1 MKKAIAILFFLFG
14 FSNFV
19 ESQNNFDVNINGLA
33 VGDSIRVIIQKGVEN
48 QYQLWAKNIDDSPVS
63 VTFDLSEGQW
73 ALFLDG
79 TGYYYP
85 SSMLV
90 DIPDD
95 TSATYT
101 LTPANG
107 EDYNYIWQNDDSFV
121 GHATQV
127 YINEPTEII
136 VINDTVPVPD
146 DYSSIKLRNEYG
158 IVLSDDEEP
167 WSMDDSYRLYKM
179 FESLPF
185 NPYGEGSEVDFESG
199 ENVRGIFT
207 LSNDLLDQDLELSTV
222 DGIKNARVGKDA
234 FTYATPQIVT
244 IDGIKGKFYSKRLYK
259 AVVNFITDFASNDE
273 MVNWIAEESFGVRFM
288 LPDQETQDLMGET
301 SSNFQEF
308 FDEEKMEILAMFEE
322 LPEGFQKQQ
331 GLQYLVRRVN
341 GQDNPTYPDAAA
353 IAWTGFN
360 TIEWMSKAFTGEIN
374 DVRRLILHEKAHFLW
389 EYAFDQELRDDW
401 ADVGGWF
408 EDPSSASGWSTSQTT
423 GFVSPY
429 AHLLNPNE
437 DMAESIA
444 YYLTNPDALKAV
456 SVQKYDF
463 IRDRIMHGTRYVA
476 MIPEELTFTVY
487 NLFPDYVFPGKVTK
501 MEIDVT
507 GAPDEDKEVTVRA
520 TLNSI
525 DPSLDGAASGYIR
538 LSSTT
543 GTIHDIP
550 MNTENGQA
558 LDSILVGTTTFS
570 KLEKSGYWNLTSFN
584 ISDQVGNQRYEN
596 TSTIGW
602 KLYIENPLEDILPPS
617 WNYDLTMEV
626 EEGYFTP
633 EYDTQPSDEE
643 NGVLMQAIKF
653 AYTVYD
659 NSPMLR
665 TITRIFHPTLD
676 EPDAEVYEKQ
686 IQGRP
691 SNWGTP
697 EWEDDYDSDKSF
709 EQYLAIPEWFPSGY
723 YAVSMVNMHDSGGN
737 YSNTYFVNDTTEFII
752 PESQRL
758 KQFKD
763 VRDSIYVE
771 TLYPD
776 YVQPQL
782 DLNNITIIAEP
793 TNPEAPNGETRVE
806 IVMIARDL
814 SDYEGHESG
823 VGSVG
828 FILRDPL
835 GNDHGFQ
842 TGNGTMN
849 HPELDI
855 YDFNPDLNS
864 NWAVYHFDLVLP
876 AGSPPGIWGMA
887 SADIRDKAGNIKRY
901 SFVELVRFDI
911 IESDVELDE
920 PLAAEILSD
929 YVNASNVENIS
940 AAISCSPCAGLNYIY
955 TIYSL
960 TGGAVVQG
968 NGVFEEDSVN
978 LNEINTSGVLD
989 GSIMFT
995 VQVTDTEDQL
1005 IATLSTEYI
1014 KDTFYPD
1021 SYYSSSNIQDEGT
1034 SSLDDIIIDVVVEEQ
1049 DVGGSYQLN
1058 IENLESS
1065 SSIGSINTISLDGS
1079 IDQSNFNIEGI
1090 DFSALDDGYFTVSLI
1105 VTDLV
1110 GNEGEPQITYY
1121 LKENGFIFYY
1131 GNSLGINDEILA
1143 EKGIHLYP
1151 NPTSDYWNLNST
1163 EIIENIEIYDMKGR
1177 QIFTSNFQ
1185 SKKVQIHALE
1195 YNPGVYIVIINKK
1208 HFLKL
1213 LKY

>member
-1 MKKAIAILFFLFG
+1 MRVITFFSCFLLFINSSF
-14 FSNFV
+14 
-19 ESQNNFDVNINGLA
+19 SQNNFDVNIEGLA
-33 VGDSIRVIIQKGVEN
+33 VGDSIRVIIQKGVES
-48 QYQLWAKNIDDSPVS
+48 QFQEWALNIDDNPVS
-63 VTFDLSEGQW
+63 VSFDLSEGQW

-85 SSMLV
+85 SSQLIDV
-90 DIPDD
+90 PDD
-95 TSATYT
+95 VSATYT
-101 LTPANG
+101 LTPATG
-107 EDYNYIWQNDDSFV
+107 EDYSYTWQDDDSYV

-127 YINEPTEII
+127 YINEPTEI
-136 VINDTVPVPD
+136 VVLNDTVPVPD

-158 IVLSDDEEP
+158 VVLSDEEEP
-167 WSMDDSYRLYKM
+167 WSTDDSYRLYKM

-185 NPYGEGSEVDFESG
+185 NPFGEGSEVNFETG
-199 ENVRGIFT
+199 ENVTGIFT
-207 LSNDLLDQDLELSTV
+207 LSNDILDRDLELSTV
-222 DGIKNARVGKDA
+222 DNIKIARVGKDA

-244 IDGIKGKFYSKRLYK
+244 VDGIKGKFYSKRLYK
-259 AVVNFITDFASNDE
+259 AIVNFITDFASNDE
-273 MVNWIAEESFGVRFM
+273 MVNWIAQESFGVRFM
-288 LPDQETQDLMGET
+288 LPNQETEDLMGED

-322 LPEGFQKQQ
+322 LPDGFHKQQ
-331 GLQYLVRRVN
+331 GLQYLVRRIN
-341 GQDNPTYPDAAA
+341 GQDNPTYPAAAA

-389 EYAFDQELRDDW
+389 AYAFDQELKDDW
-401 ADVGGWF
+401 TEVGGWF

-444 YYLTNPDALKAV
+444 FYLTNPDALLTV
-456 SVQKYDF
+456 SVQKYEF

-507 GAPDEDKEVTVRA
+507 GAPEEDKQVTIRA

-525 DPSLDGAASGYIR
+525 DPTLDGAASGYIR
-538 LSSTT
+538 LSSTS
-543 GTIHDIP
+543 GTIHDIG
-550 MNTENGQA
+550 MSTENGQA

-602 KLYIENPLEDILPPS
+602 KLYLENPLEDTLPPS

-626 EEGYFTP
+626 QEGYFSP

-653 AYTVYD
+653 AYSVYD

-665 TITRIFHPTLD
+665 TITRIFHPILD
-676 EPDAEVYEKQ
+676 DSDAQVYEKQ
-686 IQGRP
+686 IQGGP
-691 SNWGTP
+691 SNINTP
-697 EWEDDYDSDKSF
+697 EWEDDYNSIKHF

-723 YAVSMVNMHDSGGN
+723 YAVSMVNMQDSGRN
-737 YSNTYFVNDTTEFII
+737 YSNTYFVNDTTDFNI
-752 PESQRL
+752 PESQKL
-758 KQFKD
+758 KLFKD

-771 TLYPD
+771 TTYPD
-776 YVQPQL
+776 YISPEL

-793 TNPEAPNGETRVE
+793 TNPEAPNGETRVD
-806 IVMIARDL
+806 ITMIARDL

-823 VGSVG
+823 VATVG
-828 FILRDPL
+828 FVLRDPL
-835 GNDHGFQ
+835 GRDHGFQ
-842 TGNGTMN
+842 TGNSTMN
-849 HPELDI
+849 HPELDY

-876 AGSPPGIWGMA
+876 AGSAPGIWGMA

-911 IESDVELDE
+911 IESSVELEE
-920 PLAAEILSD
+920 PLVAEILSD

-940 AAISCSPCAGLNYIY
+940 ASISCTPCEGLNYIY

-968 NGVFEEDSVN
+968 NGVFDADSID

-989 GSIMFT
+989 GNIMFT

-1014 KDTFYPD
+1014 KDTFYPA
-1021 SYYSSSNIQDEGT
+1021 SYYSSSNIQDDGI
-1034 SSLDDIIIDVVVEEQ
+1034 SNLDDIIIDVVVEQQ
-1049 DVGGSYQLN
+1049 DIGGSYDVT
-1058 IENLESS
+1058 IENLDSS
-1065 SSIGSINTISLDGS
+1065 GRISAIFLEGS
-1079 IDQSNFNIEGI
+1079 IDESSFNLEGI
-1090 DFSALDDGYFTVSLI
+1090 DFASLEDGYFTIELI

-1110 GNEGEPQITYY
+1110 GNIGEPQITYY
-1121 LKENGFIFYY
+1121 LKENGIIYFY
-1131 GNSLGINDEILA
+1131 GTSLGISSNDLLQNEI
-1143 EKGIHLYP
+1143 KLYP
-1151 NPTSDYWNLNST
+1151 NPTQNIWYINSSK
-1163 EIIENIEIYDMKGR
+1163 IITSADIYDLQGR
-1177 QIFTSNFQ
+1177 LVISSTPN
-1185 SKKVQIHALE
+1185 SKRVQLRSQELSSGI
-1195 YNPGVYIVIINKK
+1195 YIGIINKNFIIRLIK
-1208 HFLKL
+1208 E
-1213 LKY
+1213 

>member
-1 MKKAIAILFFLFG
+1 MRVITFFSCFLLFLN
-14 FSNFV
+14 SSI
-19 ESQNNFDVNINGLA
+19 SQNNFDVNIEGLA
-33 VGDSIRVIIQKGVEN
+33 VGDSIRVILQKGVES
-48 QYQLWAKNIDDSPVS
+48 QFQEWAVNLDDNPVAVS
-63 VTFDLSEGQW
+63 FDLSEGQW

-85 SSMLV
+85 SSQLI

-95 TSATYT
+95 TSATFT
-101 LTPANG
+101 LTPASG
-107 EDYNYIWQNDDSFV
+107 EDYSYTWQDDDSYV

-127 YINEPTEII
+127 YINEPIEII
-136 VINDTVPVPD
+136 VLNDTVPVPD

-158 IVLSDDEEP
+158 IVLSDEEEP

-185 NPYGEGSEVDFESG
+185 NPFGEGNEVDFESG

-207 LSNDLLDQDLELSTV
+207 LSNDIIDRDLELSIE
-222 DGIKNARVGKDA
+222 DDIKIARVGKDA

-259 AVVNFITDFASNDE
+259 AIVNFITDFASDDE
-273 MVNWIAEESFGVRFM
+273 MVNWIAQESFGVRFM
-288 LPDQETQDLMGET
+288 LPDQETEDLMGED

-322 LPEGFQKQQ
+322 LPDGFHKQQ

-341 GQDNPTYPDAAA
+341 GQDNPQYPDAAA
-353 IAWTGFN
+353 IAWTSFN

-389 EYAFDQELRDDW
+389 AYSFDQELKDDW
-401 ADVGGWF
+401 TEVGGWF

-444 YYLTNPDALKAV
+444 YYLTNPDALLTV
-456 SVQKYDF
+456 SVQKYEF

-507 GAPDEDKEVTVRA
+507 GAPEEDKQVTIRA

-525 DPSLDGAASGYIR
+525 DPTLDGAASGYIR
-538 LSSTT
+538 LSSTS
-543 GTIHDIP
+543 GTIHDIG
-550 MNTENGQA
+550 MSTENGQA

-602 KLYIENPLEDILPPS
+602 KLYLENPLEDTLPPS

-626 EEGYFTP
+626 QEGYFSP

-643 NGVLMQAIKF
+643 NGVLMQAIKY

-659 NSPMLR
+659 NSPMNR
-665 TITRIFHPTLD
+665 AITRIFHPTLD
-676 EPDAEVYEKQ
+676 DPDAEVYEKQ
-686 IQGRP
+686 IQGNP

-697 EWEDDYDSDKSF
+697 EWEEDYDSDKNF

-723 YAVSMVNMHDSGGN
+723 YAVSMINMADSGGN
-737 YSNTYFVNDTTEFII
+737 YSNTYFVNDTADYHI
-752 PESQRL
+752 PESRRL
-758 KQFKD
+758 KEFKD

-776 YVQPQL
+776 YIRPEL

-793 TNPEAPNGETRVE
+793 TNPEAPNGETRVD
-806 IVMIARDL
+806 ITMIARDL

-823 VGSVG
+823 VATVG
-828 FILRDPL
+828 FVLRDPL
-835 GNDHGFQ
+835 GNDFGFQ
-842 TGNGTMN
+842 TGNSTMN

-876 AGSPPGIWGMA
+876 AGSAPGIWGMA

-911 IESDVELDE
+911 IDSDVELDE

-940 AAISCSPCAGLNYIY
+940 ATISCSPCEGLNYLY

-968 NGVFEEDSVN
+968 DGVFEADSID

-989 GSIMFT
+989 GTIMFT

-1014 KDTFYPD
+1014 KDTFYPA
-1021 SYYSSSNIQDEGT
+1021 SYYSSSNIQDQGT

-1049 DVGGSYQLN
+1049 DIGGTYDVT
-1058 IENLESS
+1058 IENTDSSGRITSIFLE
-1065 SSIGSINTISLDGS
+1065 GS
-1079 IDQSNFNIEGI
+1079 IDESSFNIEGI
-1090 DFSALDDGYFTVSLI
+1090 DFASLEDGYFKIELI

-1110 GNEGEPQITYY
+1110 GNVGEPETKYY
-1121 LKENGFIFYY
+1121 LKENGVIYFH
-1131 GNSLGINDEILA
+1131 GTSLGTSNIDLLQSDVEI
-1143 EKGIHLYP
+1143 YP
-1151 NPTSDYWNLNST
+1151 NPTQNIWQINSSKIISSANIYDLQGRLVISNIPNSKSVQLNSQKLSSGIYIGVLNKRF
-1163 EIIENIEIYDMKGR
+1163 IIRLI
-1177 QIFTSNFQ
+1177 
-1185 SKKVQIHALE
+1185 KK
-1195 YNPGVYIVIINKK
+1195 
-1208 HFLKL
+1208 
-1213 LKY
+1213 